1 MRAGAPPSRG
11 LVRLVA
17 TPGTEE
23 QTQAVL
29 GTEGCSALPCPH
41 PASPPPLGLKCCWE
55 GEGRWDR
62 QLELQ
67 ETLAAYRSPHS
78 SSSLFLEAQPES
90 VPPRSLHGTSEE
102 GKPLPTTRY
111 LESSPN
117 RWRLAPSAF

>member
-11 LVRLVA
+11 LVGLVA
-17 TPGTEE
+17 TLGTEE

-29 GTEGCSALPCPH
+29 GTEGCSVLPCPH

-55 GEGRWDR
+55 GEGWWDR
-62 QLELQ
+62 AARELQ

-90 VPPRSLHGTSEE
+90 VPPRSLHGTSE
-102 GKPLPTTRY
+102 
-111 LESSPN
+111 
-117 RWRLAPSAF
+117 

>member
-17 TPGTEE
+17 TLGTEE

-41 PASPPPLGLKCCWE
+41 QASPPPLGLKCCWE

-62 QLELQ
+62 AARAAGNTGRLQ
-67 ETLAAYRSPHS
+67 EPSLL
-78 SSSLFLEAQPES
+78 LFL
-90 VPPRSLHGTSEE
+90 VP
-102 GKPLPTTRY
+102 
-111 LESSPN
+111 
-117 RWRLAPSAF
+117 